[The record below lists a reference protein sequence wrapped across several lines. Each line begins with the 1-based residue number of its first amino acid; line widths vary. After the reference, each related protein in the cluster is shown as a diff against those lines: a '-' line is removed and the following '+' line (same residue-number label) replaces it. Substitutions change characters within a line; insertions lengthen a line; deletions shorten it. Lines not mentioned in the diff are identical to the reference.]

1 MKADHQQSFLQRLCQ
16 DLAAVSNYMIKGSTW
31 SAFTLEFAFCEI
43 GFGLFDIYFQRG
55 VQCELSH
62 CTHLRLFKKALN
74 RCP

>member
-43 GFGLFDIYFQRG
+43 GFSLFDIYFQISRD
-55 VQCELSH
+55 CL
-62 CTHLRLFKKALN
+62 KK
-74 RCP
+74 R